1 MLLPDLG
8 PLLSAGGLVV
18 AVAVALGLAS
28 LFIRGDV
35 VPRGTFEREVELRT
49 AAEKRLSEQTP
60 LLREQGEQLD
70 KITERVGFLV
80 DFVKSTALEQRD
92 RDRRRDGP

>member
-8 PLLSAGGLVV
+8 PLLSAGGLVI
-18 AVAVALGLAS
+18 AVVIALGVAGM
-28 LFIRGDV
+28 FVRGDIV
-35 VPRGTFEREVELRT
+35 SRATYDRETHR
-49 AAEKRLSEQTP
+49 ADGAEKRLGDQTP
-60 LLREQGEQLD
+60 LIREQGEQLD

-92 RDRRRDGP
+92 RDRRRDG

>member
-8 PLLSAGGLVV
+8 PLLSAGGLVI
-18 AVAVALGLAS
+18 AVVIALGVAGM
-28 LFIRGDV
+28 FVRGDIV
-35 VPRGTFEREVELRT
+35 SRATYDRETHR
-49 AAEKRLSEQTP
+49 ADGAEKRLGDQTP

-92 RDRRRDGP
+92 RDRRRDG